1 MKVANKSQS
10 SLIGAID
17 IGSSEIIVVI
27 GKLNNQRFSVE
38 SEAGKTSHTKFK
50 FIKCNDLFSHIVAL
64 PITGRTHQIR
74 LHCSSALDTQ

>member
-27 GKLNNQRFSVE
+27 GKLNNQRYEIIGVGNSV
-38 SEAGKTSHTKFK
+38 
-50 FIKCNDLFSHIVAL
+50 LVV
-64 PITGRTHQIR
+64 
-74 LHCSSALDTQ
+74 